1 VNKVKLNEIKKYYDE
16 GQFSTGSMGPKVL
29 AAMSFV
35 EHGGKVARIGSLKD
49 ANNVIEGTS
58 GTIIQA

>member
-1 VNKVKLNEIKKYYDE
+1 
-16 GQFSTGSMGPKVL
+16 
-29 AAMSFV
+29 MSFV